1 MNAFLCA
8 SAPLRETKA
17 DSGKDQNP
25 ERKAAGTQR
34 KAKKEEPQKA
44 AGRLCAPFHDKPGR
58 DR

>member
-34 KAKKEEPQKA
+34 EAKTEGTPKEE
-44 AGRLCAPFHDKPGR
+44 GRLLAPLHDKAES
-58 DR
+58 DH